1 MARRKKS
8 KWQPTT
14 TWKPTARRAD
24 VFLQPLPTPLGE
36 SAVDPAPSIDQF
48 AVHSGYDIPRSKANA
63 SLSWVLHLGPLPN
76 YASIG
81 FIGASYLYNGSLQ
94 YKLNV
99 SWSDAQDRSYFVQR
113 TYKFGGA
120 AL

>member
-1 MARRKKS
+1 M
-8 KWQPTT
+8 
-14 TWKPTARRAD
+14 
-24 VFLQPLPTPLGE
+24 
-36 SAVDPAPSIDQF
+36 
-48 AVHSGYDIPRSKANA
+48 
-63 SLSWVLHLGPLPN
+63 LHLGPLPN